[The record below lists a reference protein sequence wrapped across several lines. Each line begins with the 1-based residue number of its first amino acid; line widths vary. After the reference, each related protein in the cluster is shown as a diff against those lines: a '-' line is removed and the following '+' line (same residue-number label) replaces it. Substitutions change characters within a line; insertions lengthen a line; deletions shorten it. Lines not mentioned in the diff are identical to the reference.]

1 MPITRPKERT
11 LPGSPTDRRP
21 EIFPGAPATS
31 APDFLCPI
39 LPRGTALCPSRTAFF
54 FPHGSAFPQYSPNLP
69 FRRFIVGDPPP
80 PLLPPTDSDLFFVS
94 RETAFRPAIFPCGSP
109 RLTGFLLRQNA
120 RATMECAVYPR
131 FARINRQ
138 KKRARRLSSEIGY
151 YSMEMRFSALS
162 SSLYLGTTTVR
173 MPFSYFALMES
184 SLMPSPT

>member
-21 EIFPGAPATS
+21 ENFSRRTRDECAGFFMPDSPPRYGTMPG
-31 APDFLCPI
+31 LN
-39 LPRGTALCPSRTAFF
+39 RFF

-94 RETAFRPAIFPCGSP
+94 RETAPYGISIAP
-109 RLTGFLLRQNA
+109 NA
-120 RATMECAVYPR
+120 RATMECAVYPH

>member
-21 EIFPGAPATS
+21 ENFSRRTRDECAGFFMPDSPPRYGTMPG
-31 APDFLCPI
+31 LN
-39 LPRGTALCPSRTAFF
+39 RFF

-80 PLLPPTDSDLFFVS
+80 PLLRPTDSDLFFVS

-120 RATMECAVYPR
+120 RATMECAVYMR
-131 FARINRQ
+131 FTRSVRIRHPL
-138 KKRARRLSSEIGY
+138 KRVATSYARRLRKSEG
-151 YSMEMRFSALS
+151 
-162 SSLYLGTTTVR
+162 SLLNR
-173 MPFSYFALMES
+173 K
-184 SLMPSPT
+184 